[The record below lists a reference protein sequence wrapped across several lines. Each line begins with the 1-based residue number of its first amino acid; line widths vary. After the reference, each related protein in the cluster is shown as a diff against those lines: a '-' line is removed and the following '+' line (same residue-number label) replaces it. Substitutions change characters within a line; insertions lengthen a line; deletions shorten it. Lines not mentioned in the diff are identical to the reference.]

1 MHDLCIARVRLG
13 IVAPASADTRVQPC
27 YTGFFHPERP
37 SVPAEIAIQI
47 EPGPLP
53 PRTDLRSV
61 FATDGSW
68 SLWRDVDT
76 DLLVSPPLP
85 GGDPW
90 WAARISRDAAQVTL
104 HVTTY
109 PWPGALQYP
118 LDQLLLMG
126 YLARRSG
133 LLTHAAGLVRG
144 GRAFV
149 FPGRSRAGKTTLTR
163 SLLLA
168 PDLGW
173 QGLSD
178 DRMVLRHEA
187 HAGWRAYGTPWPG
200 EAGIAVNDGA
210 PLAAVCCLR
219 QAAELRVSRLDPA
232 RAAGRMAPVTS
243 IPWYD
248 PGPLEGCL
256 ATLHR
261 LVTEVPVVD
270 LSIPLGVDASALTRL
285 LREIG

>member
-1 MHDLCIARVRLG
+1 M
-13 IVAPASADTRVQPC
+13 PAC
-27 YTGFFHPERP
+27 YTEFLDLASQSDRAD
-37 SVPAEIAIQI
+37 VAVQV

-53 PRTDLRSV
+53 SRSGLRPLFS
-61 FATDGSW
+61 TDGSW

-104 HVTTY
+104 HVTTH

-126 YLARRSG
+126 FLARRSG
-133 LLTHAAGLVRG
+133 LLVHSAGLVLD
-144 GRAFV
+144 GRAYV

-163 SLLLA
+163 ALLGA

-178 DRMVLRHEA
+178 DRLVLRYEDR
-187 HAGWRAYGTPWPG
+187 AGWRAYGTPWPG

-219 QAAELRVSRLDPA
+219 QAAALRVDRLDPA
-232 RAAGRMAPVTS
+232 SAAARLLPVTS

-256 ATLHR
+256 ATVHR
-261 LVTEVPVVD
+261 LVTEVPLVD
-270 LSIPLGVDASALTRL
+270 LSIPLGLDAAALTGQ
-285 LREIG
+285 LRELG